1 MLIIII
7 ILTIYTIIDLSINI
21 EQQSIIDLP
30 YICPLLISLNM
41 DYSTINTIRNFGIYF
56 TKLSVLTL
64 NNCNLH
70 DIDGI
75 SALPGLVE
83 LSLIDNFIND
93 ISPLAMHDNLSMLN
107 LIGNN
112 IHDLSFTDTLS
123 SCYKFKSLFITRN
136 PISTAQNYRLIVA
149 SLIST
154 LQLLDGVP
162 VDPEAKQKISNGM
175 ILEAVSN
182 IYSNEVGDNSN
193 SIVNEK
199 RKEEIPSSL
208 LETGSELTHGSTVV
222 LAGNVAAAMRR
233 RKIENNKEHDSN
245 GTSDMVPFF
254 SEGDI
259 TDLHKGSTNKLNEI
273 NEEKVKQIR
282 QRPMSAITTSRN
294 EVPATSAN
302 TRPQSAVGR
311 SRSSNQ
317 FNSAPFKVSSGNCN
331 NNSEK
336 PLTFLPNV
344 SVPSAEK
351 VNKGSSIIHKDIVI
365 RHHNDDSDS
374 NSDSN
379 SDDEYIGISHASRH
393 RLMTSQSRRQGK
405 ATKVVNSTP
414 PSSSIKHINATPS
427 SIGDES
433 SVNFSNNDISIISTP
448 EHPIIRIS
456 NQSLPMDIDATI
468 PSNDQY
474 GMSLGFNLQG
484 SLAAINQWVDD
495 MDSGDENN
503 HDTPGKNSISQI
515 ISKYKKKEEADLNI
529 NVINSTELSSGQRV
543 LSREKIISMCNG
555 NIANSAAVN
564 SDNTNVN
571 PTAVTVSASTKCH
584 RVQYVKNNTKLP
596 NKSNNNNDVTI
607 KVLATSLNSDGSSPP
622 RA

>member
-1 MLIIII
+1 M
-7 ILTIYTIIDLSINI
+7 
-21 EQQSIIDLP
+21 P
-30 YICPLLISLNM
+30 HICPLLISLNM

-56 TKLSVLTL
+56 TKLTVLTL

-83 LSLIDNFIND
+83 LSLIDNYIND

-136 PISTAQNYRLIVA
+136 PISNAQNYRLIVA
-149 SLIST
+149 SLINT

-162 VDPEAKQKISNGM
+162 VDPEAKQKISNSM
-175 ILEAVSN
+175 ILEAVST
-182 IYSNEVGDNSN
+182 IHSNEVGDNSSSSS

-233 RKIENNKEHDSN
+233 RKIENNKEHDPN

-259 TDLHKGSTNKLNEI
+259 TDLHKGKSNKLNDI
-273 NEEKVKQIR
+273 NEEKVKQIK
-282 QRPMSAITTSRN
+282 QRPMSAITTSRS
-294 EVPATSAN
+294 EVPASISTN

-331 NNSEK
+331 NNLEK

-344 SVPSAEK
+344 SVSSAEK

-379 SDDEYIGISHASRH
+379 SDDEYIGVSHASRH
-393 RLMTSQSRRQGK
+393 RLMTSQTRRQGK
-405 ATKVVNSTP
+405 TTKVVNSTP
-414 PSSSIKHINATPS
+414 PTSTVKNINATPS

-433 SVNFSNNDISIISTP
+433 SINFSNNDISMISTP

-456 NQSLPMDIDATI
+456 NQSLSVDIDALI

-495 MDSGDENN
+495 MDSDDENN
-503 HDTPGKNSISQI
+503 HDTPGKSSISQI
-515 ISKYKKKEEADLNI
+515 IAKYKKKEEADLNI
-529 NVINSTELSSGQRV
+529 NVINSNESSSGQRV

-555 NIANSAAVN
+555 TSSTSTAVN
-564 SDNTNVN
+564 TDNVN
-571 PTAVTVSASTKCH
+571 INPTVVTAATSIKMQK
-584 RVQYVKNNTKLP
+584 VQHLKNNTKLP
-596 NKSNNNNDVTI
+596 NKSNNNNDVAI
-607 KVLATSLNSDGSSPP
+607 KVHTTSLNSDGSSPP

>member
-1 MLIIII
+1 
-7 ILTIYTIIDLSINI
+7 
-21 EQQSIIDLP
+21 
-30 YICPLLISLNM
+30 M

-64 NNCNLH
+64 NNCNLY

-83 LSLIDNFIND
+83 LSLIDNYISD
-93 ISPLAMHDNLSMLN
+93 ISPLAMHDNLNMLN

-112 IHDLSFTDTLS
+112 IYDLSFTDTLS
-123 SCYKFKSLFITRN
+123 SCYKFKSLFMTNN
-136 PISTAQNYRLIVA
+136 PISNAPNYRLIVA

-162 VDPEAKQKISNGM
+162 IDTEAKQKISNSM

-182 IYSNEVGDNSN
+182 IHSNEVINNNSSRN
-193 SIVNEK
+193 NNIVNEK
-199 RKEEIPSSL
+199 RKDEISSSL

-233 RKIENNKEHDSN
+233 RKTENTKDLDPSGNND
-245 GTSDMVPFF
+245 VIPFF

-259 TDLHKGSTNKLNEI
+259 TDLHKCRTHNLNEI
-273 NEEKVKQIR
+273 NEAKVKQIK
-282 QRPMSAITTSRN
+282 QRPMSAITTTRS
-294 EVPATSAN
+294 EVHSN
-302 TRPQSAVGR
+302 SSNIRPQSAAGR
-311 SRSSNQ
+311 SRNPNQ
-317 FNSAPFKVSSGNCN
+317 CNSAPFKVSSGNSS

-344 SVPSAEK
+344 SISSAEK
-351 VNKGSSIIHKDIVI
+351 VTKGSSIIHKDIVI

-379 SDDEYIGISHASRH
+379 SDDEYIGVSHASRH

-405 ATKVVNSTP
+405 ITTVTTSTP
-414 PSSSIKHINATPS
+414 PASSVKNINATPS
-427 SIGDES
+427 SIGDDS
-433 SVNFSNNDISIISTP
+433 SINFSNNDISIFSTP
-448 EHPIIRIS
+448 DHPILRIS
-456 NQSLPMDIDATI
+456 NQLLTTDIDALI

-495 MDSGDENN
+495 MDSDDENKP
-503 HDTPGKNSISQI
+503 DSPDKNPISRI
-515 ISKYKKKEEADLNI
+515 IAKYKKSEEAEINI
-529 NVINSTELSSGQRV
+529 ISINDASSGGQRV

-555 NIANSAAVN
+555 NT
-564 SDNTNVN
+564 TNASNNNEKVSVN
-571 PTAVTVSASTKCH
+571 PAVVTVATSTK
-584 RVQYVKNNTKLP
+584 VQKAQPIKTTTKLP
-596 NKSNNNNDVTI
+596 NNKSNNNNIDDLTM
-607 KVLATSLNSDGSSPP
+607 KVHINSLNSDGSSPP